1 MQEGFFFFFLKLSP
15 VQVVFSSSSSLA
27 QSSANRF
34 ISFSSSFS
42 SVQCKQVYFSAEANP
57 VQDGA
62 SINQNMQV
70 HPTKVHP
77 VPKSYPVL

>member
-15 VQVVFSSSSSLA
+15 VQVVFSSSS
-27 QSSANRF
+27 F
-34 ISFSSSFS
+34 FS

-57 VQDGA
+57 VQEGA

-70 HPTKVHP
+70 HPTEVHP